1 MDETEKELT
10 RLKLSG
16 NENVAVGY
24 DTYKLGDFEL
34 KSGEKIPD
42 AFIAYKT
49 FGDHHSPAVIYP
61 TWYSGC
67 KFSSLLESMIRN
79 GKDNQSGVKTLTF
92 TVK

>member
-1 MDETEKELT
+1 MDKMDETEKELM
-10 RLKLSG
+10 RLKLTS
-16 NENVAVGY
+16 NENVAASY
-24 DTYKLGDFEL
+24 DTYKVGDFEL

-67 KFSSLLESMIRN
+67 TSSSLLEPVVRT
-79 GKDNQSGVKTLTF
+79 GKDDEFWSKRH
-92 TVK
+92 